1 MGESGLEKSVEKM
14 RANGVA
20 DLAIRNFEHYYRLLE
35 EGDAGV
41 LPESELEPVEDVP
54 DADDLP
60 EGGDAARDA
69 LDRTVVLKLNG
80 GLGTSMGMTRAKS
93 LLEAKDG
100 LTFLDVIARQVLHVR
115 GRSGARLPLVL
126 MNSFYTRDDSL
137 AALER
142 YPDLPADVPL
152 DFVQGKVPKLG
163 EDDLEPVSWPD
174 DPDLEW
180 APPGHGDLYTSL
192 VTSGMLEQLLD
203 RGYEYAF
210 VSNADNLGATLD
222 ERILGWFARER
233 LPFLM
238 EVADRTE
245 ADRKGGHL
253 ARRRDGGGLVLREI
267 AQTPDDDVDSF
278 QDIGRHRFFNTNTLW
293 VNLRALGALMEER
306 DGVLGLPM
314 IVNRK
319 TVDPGD
325 SSSPR
330 VIQLETAMGAA
341 IDVFDGAAAL
351 RVPRE
356 RFAPVKTTND
366 LLVVRSDTYVLTDD
380 ARVVVAPE
388 RRLPALPLVELDSD
402 HFKLLRDFEAR
413 FPSGPPSLV
422 ECERLTVEGDV
433 LFGADVSVRGSVTVE
448 QRGDDQLRI
457 DDGATLGG

>member
-163 EDDLEPVSWPD
+163 EDDLEPVSWPN

-388 RRLPALPLVELDSD
+388 RRAPALPLVELDSD

-433 LFGADVSVRGSVTVE
+433 LFGADVRVRGSVTVE
-448 QRGDDQLRI
+448 QRGHDQLRI